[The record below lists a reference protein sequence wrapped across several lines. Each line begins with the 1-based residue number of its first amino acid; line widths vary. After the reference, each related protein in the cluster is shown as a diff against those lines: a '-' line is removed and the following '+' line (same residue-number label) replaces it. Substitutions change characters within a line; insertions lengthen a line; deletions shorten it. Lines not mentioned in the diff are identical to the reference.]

1 MTSLLDP
8 NRLKRQYASDK
19 LDRDIVEAREKYTVP
34 PTDFVSWALNSVRWQ
49 GNESV
54 LDVGCGYGQYYD
66 KVMARIPDGSYYGVD
81 LFAGTMSSHPA
92 QRSRLAVGDAVALPY
107 PSGVFD
113 VVMANHMLYHVAD
126 IDSALVE
133 IRRVLKPNGVL
144 MATTH
149 SVQTMPEVRSL
160 LRRAVIILTQQ
171 PPSAVRMPLTASD
184 LFGLE
189 NGTRML
195 SRHFYAVARSELPTT
210 MIFSTAEPLMQY
222 MNALRDMIE
231 LYLPPDVS
239 WGLVLDVVNDQVVQL
254 LSQWGDLPISRLAGV
269 LVASDHGDFIHD
281 FLARRAQARGEAV

>member
-19 LDRDIVEAREKYTVP
+19 LNRDIVETREKYAVP
-34 PTDFVSWALNSVRWQ
+34 RIDFVSWALSSIRWQ
-49 GNESV
+49 GDESV
-54 LDVGCGYGQYYD
+54 LDVGCGYGQFYD
-66 KVMARIPDGSYYGVD
+66 KLMPRIPDGSYHGVD
-81 LFAGTMSSHPA
+81 LHAGTLSTHPA
-92 QRSRLAVGDAVALPY
+92 QRTRLAVGDAVKLPY
-107 PSGVFD
+107 SAGTFD

-126 IDSALVE
+126 IEAALVE

-149 SVQTMPEVRSL
+149 SVQTMPELRSL

-210 MIFSTAEPLMQY
+210 MIFTMAEPLMQY
-222 MNALRDMIE
+222 VNALRDMLE

-239 WGLVLDVVNDQVVQL
+239 WELVLDVLNDQVVQL
-254 LSQWGDLPISRLAGV
+254 LNQWGELPISRLAGV
-269 LVASDHGDFIHD
+269 LVASDRGDFIRD

>member
-19 LDRDIVEAREKYTVP
+19 LNRDIVEAREKYAVP
-34 PTDFVSWALNSVRWQ
+34 RVDFVSWALSSVRWQ
-49 GNESV
+49 GHESV
-54 LDVGCGYGQYYD
+54 LDVGCGYGQFYD
-66 KVMARIPDGSYYGVD
+66 KLMARIPDGSYYGVD
-81 LFAGTMSSHPA
+81 LHAGTLTTHPA
-92 QRSRLAVGDAVALPY
+92 ERSRLAVGDAAQLPY
-107 PSGVFD
+107 ASGGFD

-126 IDSALVE
+126 IEGALGE

-149 SVQTMPEVRSL
+149 SVQTMPELRSL

-210 MIFSTAEPLMQY
+210 MIFTTAEPLMQY
-222 MNALRDMIE
+222 VSAMRDMLE
-231 LYLPPDVS
+231 LYLPADVS
-239 WGLVLDVVNDQVVQL
+239 WELVLDVLNDQVTQL
-254 LSQWGDLPISRLAGV
+254 LNQWGELPISRLAGV
-269 LVASDHGDFIHD
+269 LVASDSGDFIRD
-281 FLARRAQARGEAV
+281 FLVRRAQARGEVI